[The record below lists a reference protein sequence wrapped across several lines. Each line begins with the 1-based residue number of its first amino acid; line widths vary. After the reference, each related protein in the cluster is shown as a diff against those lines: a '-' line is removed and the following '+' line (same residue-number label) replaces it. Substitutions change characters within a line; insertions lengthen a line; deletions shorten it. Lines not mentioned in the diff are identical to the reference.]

1 MDDQLEINE
10 TNKEKNQIIYIT
22 NNTTVIK
29 CTKYK
34 TVKKLRYKMKNEIR
48 KTSIPFDIN
57 PKHIYNEIFEE
68 IGLICSE
75 YNESEYYINER
86 DENFMIYKNSNII
99 IFQSSFPIPN
109 RILPPKI
116 LQYDFEKG
124 ISNVAIKIF
133 SNITIKY
140 FIWHY
145 KRSLKT
151 CLYKYNIQYWNYYND
166 INHITNN
173 ASESFNN
180 YLKKLEE
187 PLSYNNY
194 KRKTEGESELID
206 KKCDKNDIIDLWYK
220 CLLELNEH

>member
-75 YNESEYYINER
+75 YKLFIKYNENMFADGTFYIAPI
-86 DENFMIYKNSNII
+86 FGYQVFII
-99 IFQSSFPIPN
+99 
-109 RILPPKI
+109 RLPPKI